1 MKKYL
6 IYLLAIVC
14 VLGSSC
20 KKDKHLTGGSTHD
33 PKVNVST
40 YDYLKANPLFDTLVQ
55 LIDRAG
61 LKEQVDGAVTFFA
74 PTDYSIRDL
83 MLRRT
88 DTIQIR
94 YNNENLKYTI
104 DSFPVAEL
112 RDSLSAYLFDGS
124 IERAGLSTNDKV
136 FKNKVNE
143 DFSVRLIETDSYT
156 GVVSTA
162 PLYVYLIRIRNGLDP
177 QDNAS
182 VPLPDRDNRQLIQ
195 TSGILTTTG
204 VLHVI
209 NNYHV
214 FYWE

>member
-6 IYLLAIVC
+6 IFLFTIVC
-14 VLGSSC
+14 ILASC
-20 KKDKHLTGGSTHD
+20 KKDKHLTGGSIHN

-40 YDYLKANPLFDTLVQ
+40 YDYLKTNPLFDTLVQ

-61 LKEQVDGAVTFFA
+61 LKDQVNSAVTFFA

-94 YNNENLKYTI
+94 NNNESLKYTI

-112 RDSLSAYLFDGS
+112 KDSLSAYLFNGA
-124 IERAGLSTNDKV
+124 IQRENLSTSDKL

-143 DFSVRLIETDSYT
+143 DFSVRLVESDSYT
-156 GVVSTA
+156 GVVSTP

-177 QDNAS
+177 QDNSS
-182 VPLPDRDNRQLIQ
+182 VPLEDRDNRQLIQ
-195 TSGILTTTG
+195 TSGIITTTG

>member
-6 IYLLAIVC
+6 IYLFAIVC
-14 VLGSSC
+14 ILVASC
-20 KKDKHLTGGSTHD
+20 KKDKHLTGGSTHN
-33 PKVNVST
+33 PKVNLST
-40 YDYLKANPLFDTLVQ
+40 YDYLKTNPLFDTLVQ

-61 LKEQVDGAVTFFA
+61 LKEEVNSAVTFFA

-83 MLRRT
+83 ILRRT

-94 YNNENLKYTI
+94 NNDESLKYTI
-104 DSFPVAEL
+104 DSFAVAEL
-112 RDSLSAYLFDGS
+112 KDSLRAYLFNGA
-124 IERAGLSTNDKV
+124 IERANLSTSDKV

-143 DFSVRLIETDSYT
+143 EFSIKLVESDSYT

-162 PLYVYLIRIRNGLDP
+162 PLYVYLIRIKNGLDP
-177 QDNAS
+177 QDNSS
-182 VPLPDRDNRQLIQ
+182 VPLADRDNRQLIQ
-195 TSGILTTTG
+195 TSGIITTTG

-209 NNYHV
+209 NNSHV